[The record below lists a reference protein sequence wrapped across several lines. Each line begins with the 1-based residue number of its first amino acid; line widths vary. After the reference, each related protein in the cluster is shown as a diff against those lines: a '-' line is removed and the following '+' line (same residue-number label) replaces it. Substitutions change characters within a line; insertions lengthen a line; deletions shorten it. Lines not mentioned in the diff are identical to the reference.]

1 LSAAF
6 DPSKWFR
13 NQEVE
18 IRRERELNQEQL
30 EEAIRMAELVE
41 PDGDLITFVDV
52 TPVNRR

>member
-1 LSAAF
+1 MSAAF